1 MGNAPS
7 KSNGPDRGGCC
18 GFGGTGE
25 KSNIKDIGAIHEGT
39 EDTLNKRNQSQ
50 DSFSTEFNVATDSPM
65 MYVSNVEPETDDQQS
80 QMSESDS
87 GSSGEDSC
95 SSGEEG
101 GDGEEEEEQEEEQ
114 EEGEEGEGEGDGK
127 ETGETGETGETEQQE
142 ERKGNNSTLAN
153 NGGQV
158 TSANHADQDNDGDTN
173 MTDVQESL
181 ACNETEPMHTENT
194 LRNDTNE
201 TKGSLPSIPANNVVT
216 TLFEPQYKSLRGH
229 ANWVEAVATY
239 GTKIISA
246 GVDEDIKIWGC
257 SNNGTVE
264 CTMSGHDDVVTSVM
278 VSNDGKHMVSGSVDK
293 TVRIWSMETGKQ
305 ESSMSGH
312 TDAVTSVAYSKDDV
326 YVVSGSIDNTMRLWN
341 VFGGVYQCV
350 KVFRGHTNAVDSVE
364 YSPDGKSI
372 ISGSEDAT
380 LRIWDPKS
388 GECINIIRGHTGWF
402 YCVAHAPQR
411 FGQPNYVC
419 TGSHIGNVIDIWN
432 VDTSKLHKTMKGH
445 TGPVLSLAYSPNGQY
460 IASGSVDHTVRVW
473 HAETGACVAV
483 LEGHTNIAGSV
494 AFGSDGTHTIIVSG
508 SRDHEVRLWYVNEIA
523 PGYFNNADFK
533 KIK

>member
-18 GFGGTGE
+18 GFGGSEGE
-25 KSNIKDIGAIHEGT
+25 KSNIKDVCAIGTAN
-39 EDTLNKRNQSQ
+39 TLNKRNQSQ

-80 QMSESDS
+80 QMSQSDS

-95 SSGEEG
+95 SSEEEG
-101 GDGEEEEEQEEEQ
+101 EDGEEEE
-114 EEGEEGEGEGDGK
+114 GEEGDGGGSGE
-127 ETGETGETGETEQQE
+127 EAGETGETEQP
-142 ERKGNNSTLAN
+142 N
-153 NGGQV
+153 NGGHV
-158 TSANHADQDNDGDTN
+158 TSANTADQDNDGDTN
-173 MTDVQESL
+173 MTNVQESL
-181 ACNETEPMHTENT
+181 ACNESEQIHTKNK
-194 LRNDTNE
+194 LVHQTNE
-201 TKGSLPSIPANNVVT
+201 AKAFLPSTPAKNVVVT
-216 TLFEPQYKSLRGH
+216 MFEPQYKSLRGH

-257 SNNGTVE
+257 SNNGVVE
-264 CTMSGHDDVVTSVM
+264 STMSGHDDVVTSVM

-305 ESSMSGH
+305 ESSMYGH

-388 GECINIIRGHTGWF
+388 GECMNIIRGHTGWF

-445 TGPVLSLAYSPNGQY
+445 AGPVLSIAYSPNGQY

-523 PGYFNNADFK
+523 PGYFNNADLK
-533 KIK
+533 KANSRDITIQTYSMNDEL